1 MKKMA
6 DGIIAVAVV
15 CIIIGIISRLTMKP
29 IAGIFANAFL
39 EFAGVSLLLAI
50 ALQLKEK

>member
-6 DGIIAVAVV
+6 DVAIVVAVISIV
-15 CIIIGIISRLTMKP
+15 VGIVSRLSMKP
-29 IAGIFANAFL
+29 VVGIFASAFV

-50 ALQLKEK
+50 ALLLRKE